1 MTAVATTLRSL
12 LLTATG
18 SVAVLGAVLAIR
30 AIPAGF
36 AGMTLDMPPGGT
48 PGTTHTGVNGAPA
61 STAPL
66 APPTIQLSPPAPS
79 PAPGDRRP
87 RNGWESRGGWEPRDR

>member
-30 AIPAGF
+30 ATPAGF
-36 AGMTLDMPPGGT
+36 ADMTPGGT
-48 PGTTHTGVNGAPA
+48 SGTTHTGVNDAPA
-61 STAPL
+61 STAPM
-66 APPTIQLSPPAPS
+66 APSATPPMIRLSPPAPS
-79 PAPGDRRP
+79 SAPGDRRP
-87 RNGWESRGGWEPRDR
+87 RNG

>member
-1 MTAVATTLRSL
+1 MATTLRSL

-30 AIPAGF
+30 ATPAGF
-36 AGMTLDMPPGGT
+36 ADMPPGDA
-48 PGTTHTGVNGAPA
+48 PGTTHTGVNDAPA
-61 STAPL
+61 STAPP
-66 APPTIQLSPPAPS
+66 APSATPSTIRLSPPAPS